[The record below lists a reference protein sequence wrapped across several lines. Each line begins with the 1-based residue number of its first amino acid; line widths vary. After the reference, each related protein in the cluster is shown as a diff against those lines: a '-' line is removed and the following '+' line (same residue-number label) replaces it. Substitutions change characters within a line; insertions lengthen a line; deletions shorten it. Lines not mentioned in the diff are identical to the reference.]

1 MTKQE
6 LLRKRGIKINEETLS
21 PSESLLTAK
30 PNKADKATAK
40 KASTSKKTQVAEKK
54 SKEDLP
60 PKNAVNEE
68 KVILPQ
74 PEVDESVTSKE
85 VLSEKKE
92 KNKGGR
98 PRKRTEPYKILN
110 IGVPISVYEDVYQ
123 YALPLYDNNMTVYIN
138 TLIKKDLE
146 SNIDS
151 YKQVRA
157 MMKKAKGI

>member
-6 LLRKRGIKINEETLS
+6 LLKKRGIKINEETLS

-30 PNKADKATAK
+30 PDKADKATV
-40 KASTSKKTQVAEKK
+40 KKTPTSNKNREAGKK
-54 SKEDLP
+54 SDEEVIIP
-60 PKNAVNEE
+60 HPEAVENG
-68 KVILPQ
+68 
-74 PEVDESVTSKE
+74 TSKE
-85 VLSEKKE
+85 ALPENKE

-110 IGVPISVYEDVYQ
+110 IGVPVSVYEDVYQ

-146 SNIDS
+146 ANIDS
-151 YKQVRA
+151 YKKVSA
-157 MMKKAKGI
+157 MMKKAKGIQ